1 MKKLEERI
9 NGLEDSFGDSF
20 KTTKMIVETQN
31 IEQARLLITKQ
42 DGLILEI
49 MNLYKIINPIL
60 SSEND
65 SDETPCIEF

>member
-49 MNLYKIINPIL
+49 MNLYKNRK
-60 SSEND
+60 
-65 SDETPCIEF
+65 